1 MNKQQKSTA
10 GGGRRSNQTPPSG
23 KNPNRDSNDGPDM
36 RQARMDEQK
45 ELKEEASL
53 PDDPDPALDEQDLEE
68 NHLSMDEADKIEWDP
83 QAKQDKKSGL

>member
-1 MNKQQKSTA
+1 
-10 GGGRRSNQTPPSG
+10 
-23 KNPNRDSNDGPDM
+23 M